1 MSNTIRTLEEIQKI
15 DLEVLA
21 IEAGERGLKE
31 EMERVSAE
39 AAAHEDGVRRL
50 GAEVEEL
57 NVFLKNVDERIRQNL
72 EQIGKDEK
80 RVASIKNTREL
91 NAVTKEISAAN
102 KSKRQNEQEK
112 ANYAAKLEEKRI
124 ALGSLEDALKARR
137 ARLEELAAEL
147 ESKMPVWKQAADEK
161 IRLRDN
167 VKAGLRPDVFKRY
180 ENIRAK
186 RGGVG
191 LALIKNETCQGCHIN
206 IPPQVYIELRKG
218 AEEIYTCPHCHR
230 ILYVENQDQPETV

>member
-15 DLEVLA
+15 DLDVLA
-21 IEAGERGLKE
+21 IEA
-31 EMERVSAE
+31 
-39 AAAHEDGVRRL
+39 
-50 GAEVEEL
+50 
-57 NVFLKNVDERIRQNL
+57 
-72 EQIGKDEK
+72 IGKDEK
-80 RVASIKNTREL
+80 RITSIKNTKEL
-91 NAVTKEISAAN
+91 NAVTKEMNAAN

-112 ANYAAKLEEKRI
+112 ANYASKLEEKRS
-124 ALGSLEDALKARR
+124 ALGALEDAIKARR

-147 ESKMPVWKQAADEK
+147 ESRRPVWKQSVDEK
-161 IRLRDN
+161 ARLRDSI
-167 VKAGLRPDVFKRY
+167 KAGLRPDVFRKY

-191 LALIKNETCQGCHIN
+191 LALIKDETCQGCHIN

-218 AEEIYTCPHCHR
+218 SEEIYTCPHCHR

>member
-21 IEAGERGLKE
+21 IEAEEMGLKQ

-39 AAAHEDGVRRL
+39 AAADEDGARKI

-57 NVFLKNVDERIRQNL
+57 DVFLKNVDDRIRQNL
-72 EQIGKDEK
+72 EQISKDEK
-80 RVASIKNTREL
+80 RITSIKNTKEL

-112 ANYAAKLEEKRI
+112 ANYASKLEEKRA
-124 ALGSLEDALKARR
+124 ALGALDTALNARR
-137 ARLEELAAEL
+137 ARLEELAGEL
-147 ESKMPVWKQAADEK
+147 ESRRPVWKQAVDEK
-161 IRLRDN
+161 ARQRDGI
-167 VKAGLRPDVFKRY
+167 KAGLRPEILRKY

-191 LALIKNETCQGCHIN
+191 LALIQDETCQGCHIN

-218 AEEIYTCPHCHR
+218 SEEIYTCPHCHR
-230 ILYVENQDQPETV
+230 ILYVENQGQPETV